1 MSAWETVIGLE
12 VHVQL
17 KTRTKSFCACSTAFG
32 DPPNTNVCPVCLGLP
47 GALPVPNEQALRL
60 AVRAAY
66 GLGLTVHHRSIFAR
80 KNYFYPDLPK
90 GYQISQH
97 VEPLSTGGRLE
108 IESPDRGPLTVGI
121 TRIHVEEDAAKSFH
135 DKVPGMTAV
144 DFNRSGVPLIEIVG
158 EPDLRSPAEAR
169 AYLTALKQV
178 LVYLEVSDCS
188 MEEGSLR
195 VDANVSVRP
204 TGSAEFRT
212 RCEIKNLN
220 SFANVERALTFER
233 DRHIAVY
240 EAGGTI
246 EQRTMT
252 FDAAKGEVRP
262 TRSKEE
268 SHDYRYFPEPDLPPL
283 VLEEEWL
290 ARERAA
296 LPELPAA
303 KRWRFEKDF
312 GLSAY
317 DARVLAETWKL
328 ARYYEAV
335 IRAGV
340 DPKDAANWVMNEG
353 LALSDGG
360 PVPPIEPAWAV
371 AAIQLIKSGKL
382 SRGGMRAV
390 LANLAENDPEAFGAW
405 VVGYLDAGQGSPP
418 PNVDREDVKR
428 KVHEAEQVATERGIL
443 QVSDTGEIDGW
454 VREVLDAHAAEAA
467 RYKGG
472 EEKLFGFLVGQVM
485 KRSKGRADPKLVNA
499 ALKAA
504 LANSGRS
511 G

>member
-1 MSAWETVIGLE
+1 MSAAARGWETVIGLE

-17 KTRTKSFCACSTAFG
+17 LTRTKMFCACSTAFG

-47 GALPVPNEQALRL
+47 GALPTPNAHALRL
-60 AVRAAY
+60 AVLAAY
-66 GLGLTVHHRSIFAR
+66 GLGLTVHPRSGFAR

-97 VEPLSTGGRLE
+97 TEPLSTGGRLR
-108 IESPDRGPLTVGI
+108 IVTPDRGDVVIGI

-144 DFNRSGVPLIEIVG
+144 DCNRSGVPLIEIVG

-178 LVYLEVSDCS
+178 LLYLQVSDCS

-204 TGSAEFRT
+204 AGSAELRT

-220 SFANVERALTFER
+220 SFANVERALAAER
-233 DRHIAVY
+233 DRQIAEY
-240 EAGGTI
+240 ERGGTI

-262 TRSKEE
+262 VRSKEE

-283 VLEEEWL
+283 VLEAAWL
-290 ARERAA
+290 AEVRAA

-303 KRWRFEKDF
+303 KRERFEGAY
-312 GLSAY
+312 GLSSG
-317 DARVLAETWKL
+317 DAGVVTATAALADAFESFVTLSGAESGKEAWNWFANDLLSLSADGETIPLPLERAAAAVQLVKAGKIGRQSLKPLL
-328 ARYYEAV
+328 ARMLEA
-335 IRAGV
+335 
-340 DPKDAANWVMNEG
+340 PAAEAAALAQELG
-353 LALSDGG
+353 L
-360 PVPPIEPAWAV
+360 
-371 AAIQLIKSGKL
+371 
-382 SRGGMRAV
+382 
-390 LANLAENDPEAFGAW
+390 
-405 VVGYLDAGQGSPP
+405 
-418 PNVDREDVKR
+418 
-428 KVHEAEQVATERGIL
+428 L
-443 QVSDTGEIDGW
+443 QVSDTGEIAGW
-454 VREVLDAHAAEAA
+454 VREVLGAHAGEVA

-485 KRSKGRADPKLVNA
+485 KRSKGRADPKLVHTALHA
-499 ALKAA
+499 ALK
-504 LANSGRS
+504 LG

>member
-1 MSAWETVIGLE
+1 VSAVGVPAGGAAGGWETVIGLE

-17 KTRTKSFCACSTAFG
+17 LTKSKMFCACATTFG

-47 GALPVPNEQALRL
+47 GALPVPNAQALRL

-66 GLGLTVHHRSIFAR
+66 ALGLTVHPRSLFAR

-97 VEPLSTGGRLE
+97 TEPLSTGGRLA
-108 IESPDRGPLTVGI
+108 IESPDRGSVTMGI

-144 DFNRSGVPLIEIVG
+144 DFNRSGLPLIEIVG

-178 LVYLEVSDCS
+178 LLYLEVSDCS

-204 TGSAEFRT
+204 AGSAEFRT
-212 RCEIKNLN
+212 RCEVKNLN
-220 SFANVERALTFER
+220 AFSNVERALTFER

-240 EAGGTI
+240 EGGGTI
-246 EQRTMT
+246 AQRTMT
-252 FDAAKGEVRP
+252 FDAATGAVRP

-268 SHDYRYFPEPDLPPL
+268 AQDYRYFPEPDLPPL
-283 VLEEEWL
+283 VLTDAWL
-290 ARERAA
+290 AVERAA

-303 KRWRFEKDF
+303 KRARFEKTL

-317 DARVLAETWKL
+317 DARVLSETRAL
-328 ARYYEAV
+328 AAYFEEV
-335 IRAGV
+335 VVAGCG
-340 DPKDAANWVMNEG
+340 PKDAANWVMNDV
-353 LALSDGG
+353 LALSPDGEAL
-360 PVPPIEPAWAV
+360 PVSAAATA
-371 AAIQLIKSGKL
+371 AAIQLVKAGKV
-382 SRGGMRAV
+382 SRQNGRKV
-390 LANLAENDPEAFGAW
+390 LAELLGGVFADAASAAGAAEAA
-405 VVGYLDAGQGSPP
+405 
-418 PNVDREDVKR
+418 
-428 KVHEAEQVATERGIL
+428 ATKLGVL

-454 VREVLDAHAAEAA
+454 VREALDVHAGEVA

-472 EEKLFGFLVGQVM
+472 EKKLYGFLVGQVM
-485 KRSKGRADPKLVNA
+485 KQSRGRADPKLVNA
-499 ALKAA
+499 AVQEALK
-504 LANSGRS
+504 S
-511 G
+511 